1 VVCTSS
7 HHSGEKSSTL
17 RYAAGM
23 KSGAFGFSDD
33 DDAVAMVEAL
43 VLVGVENSGWLSL
56 GGGGVYTH
64 HCYARKEGWWCGG
77 AESRWRLVGL
87 AFAAAGTDAVRPVH
101 RGFSMGA
108 AASVLDGGS
117 FSLISTKRV
126 NRAIGWFKY
135 EMVQFFCCVYL
146 LRIRYRTR

>member
-33 DDAVAMVEAL
+33 DAVAMVEAAL

-64 HCYARKEGWWCGG
+64 HCYARKEGWWGG
-77 AESRWRLVGL
+77 KQMATGLGL
-87 AFAAAGTDAVRPVH
+87 AFTAADFLWAPPRRCWAEEEASSSAGRNV
-101 RGFSMGA
+101 
-108 AASVLDGGS
+108 
-117 FSLISTKRV
+117 
-126 NRAIGWFKY
+126 
-135 EMVQFFCCVYL
+135 
-146 LRIRYRTR
+146 